1 MGSAVGVQLS
11 SVVGTCPR
19 TWLGPSIH
27 SRTRALI
34 ARAVRARLFTGEIRC
49 DVAGSRRAP
58 YRRASQAHTINCIW
72 WNIINGTTIN
82 PAVAAGNNTLAKGNP
97 LASDFFEPQKT
108 IAI

>member
-1 MGSAVGVQLS
+1 
-11 SVVGTCPR
+11 
-19 TWLGPSIH
+19 
-27 SRTRALI
+27 
-34 ARAVRARLFTGEIRC
+34 
-49 DVAGSRRAP
+49 VAGSRRAP

-97 LASDFFEPQKT
+97 LASDFFDPQKT